1 MNKQLAKYKKM
12 WRQVPAQLGFLL
24 PEIFLGLTVPILA
37 LSLMAVGIGTLIIT
51 VGVFVVIATLY
62 LARFYGQLEIVRL
75 RAAHF
80 PAFAKPKWSETRG
93 LGLWKSMRTVL
104 FSPAY
109 WRYFLFTMIELVLAP
124 LTGFLTLI
132 WVILVLAYPAYLATM
147 RLEGS
152 GQIGYFL
159 TGSLGLSPV
168 VIDLII
174 YGLIS
179 LLTLATLPFVTRG
192 LTSAQGILARAL
204 LSRSANDTLRADN
217 QKLSQARTAALNA
230 EGRSRRQLERDIH
243 DGPQQQLLRL
253 QMDLAL
259 AQRHIDQ
266 DPDNATQVLGQ
277 AQILAQQTLDDL
289 RRLSKGIA
297 PPLLQ
302 DRGLVVA
309 LRALLDRSVIPASLV
324 TDLDSSERFE
334 PAVEQN
340 LFFIVSELLTNATK
354 HSQANRVEVSL
365 AHSSAGLSL
374 SVSDDGRGGAVAPPR
389 GGLSGL
395 QQRILGLGGTMS
407 IDSPRGGPTHIEVK
421 VPC

>member
-37 LSLMAVGIGTLIIT
+37 FSLMAVGIGTLIIM

-62 LARFYGQLEIVRL
+62 LGRFYGELEIVRL

-93 LGLWKSMRTVL
+93 LGFWKSIRTVL
-104 FSPAY
+104 FSPTY

-159 TGSLGLSPV
+159 AGSLGLTPV

-179 LLTLATLPFVTRG
+179 VLTLATLPFVTRA

-217 QKLSQARTAALNA
+217 QKLTQARTAALNA

-266 DPDNATQVLGQ
+266 DPDNAAQMLGQ
-277 AQILAQQTLDDL
+277 AQTLAQQTLDDL

-309 LRALLDRSVIPASLV
+309 LRALLGQSVIPASLV

-354 HSQANRVEVSL
+354 HSQAHRVEVNL
-365 AHSSAGLSL
+365 AHSSEGLSL